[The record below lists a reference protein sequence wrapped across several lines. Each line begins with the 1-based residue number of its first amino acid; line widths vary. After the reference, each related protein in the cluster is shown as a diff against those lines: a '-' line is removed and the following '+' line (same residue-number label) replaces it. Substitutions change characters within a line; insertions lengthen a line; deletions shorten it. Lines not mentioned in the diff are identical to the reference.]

1 MVERRNADVPS
12 TYRDTT
18 LGSTLGATLAELL
31 NAGEINETT
40 MEAIMHQ
47 FDIAVLEKFADLPK
61 NRTTKLSGHSV
72 DYKNV
77 EDIWRFKLDKL
88 EIKDDFFREQVDSC
102 VLLSRTAATNTVE
115 PEVPQQ
121 EGRRGQNNRKR

>member
-18 LGSTLGATLAELL
+18 IGQALGATLGELL

-47 FDIAVLEKFADLPK
+47 FDYAILEKFSEMPK
-61 NRTTKLSGHSV
+61 TRTTKLSGHSV

-88 EIKDDFFREQVDSC
+88 EIKDDFFREQSDAC
-102 VLLSRTAATNTVE
+102 VLLARTTAANPIE
-115 PEVPQQ
+115 PDVPPQ
-121 EGRRGQNNRKR
+121 EGKRGQNNRRR